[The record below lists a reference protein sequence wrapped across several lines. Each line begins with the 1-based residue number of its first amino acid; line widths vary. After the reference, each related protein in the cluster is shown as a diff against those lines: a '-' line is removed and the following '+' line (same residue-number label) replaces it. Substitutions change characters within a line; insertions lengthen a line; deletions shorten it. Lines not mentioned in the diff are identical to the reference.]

1 MSYSYERVERR
12 RRATTGGG
20 SSFGHTGRRTAF
32 GYWLPLAVTVTA
44 ATIGL
49 VAWIWSERRDDEEDS
64 EGEHPAGGV
73 PPQGYQN
80 MGGGQPPGSGPA
92 GFQKPPPGMMGPPD
106 QGGFQ
111 GPPPMG
117 GPLPGGYQEPP
128 PPGGFQGP
136 PPGGF

>member
-12 RRATTGGG
+12 RRSTTGGG
-20 SSFGHTGRRTAF
+20 SSFGYTGRRTAF
-32 GYWLPLAVTVTA
+32 GYWLPLALTVTA

-80 MGGGQPPGSGPA
+80 MGGGQPPGPGPA

-106 QGGFQ
+106 QGGVQ
-111 GPPPMG
+111 G
-117 GPLPGGYQEPP
+117 PP

-136 PPGGF
+136 PPGGFQGGP